1 MEPKQYLEEN
11 IEKHTKDLFKR
22 FLNIVEDLHS
32 EHQRIFLKLKHSLPE
47 DYQGLINMADYFD
60 YEKIQSIRKKV
71 LYMGNE
77 SVRKNN
83 TEIEKINLIF
93 EFKQ

>member
-1 MEPKQYLEEN
+1 MEPKQLIEEN

-22 FLNIVEDLHS
+22 FLNIIEDLHS

-47 DYQGLINMADYFD
+47 EHEGLINMADYFD
-60 YEKIQSIRKKV
+60 YEKLQSIRKKV
-71 LYMGNE
+71 LDMGNE

-83 TEIEKINLIF
+83 SEFEKIDLIF
-93 EFKQ
+93 EFKK

>member
-1 MEPKQYLEEN
+1 
-11 IEKHTKDLFKR
+11 
-22 FLNIVEDLHS
+22 
-32 EHQRIFLKLKHSLPE
+32 
-47 DYQGLINMADYFD
+47 MADYFD
-60 YEKIQSIRKKV
+60 YEKLQSIRKKV
-71 LYMGNE
+71 LDMGNE